1 MAFADKVLII
11 SSLSF
16 SLCFL
21 ELSASFSSLRY
32 QNSYSHTDQEIPEAV
47 RLQIQE
53 NYVET
58 FLFNIFQV
66 VLDNG
71 FVQVTISL
79 PEGFIT
85 GIQYNGINNLL
96 EVLNEES
103 DRGYWDLVWSDES
116 TTRKK
121 GNFDRME
128 GTNFKIVV
136 QNEDQIE
143 LSFTRTWNSSLHGKL
158 VPLNID
164 KRYVILG
171 GSSGFYTYAIY
182 EHSEEWPAFNLDNT
196 RIAFKPR
203 KDKFNYMA
211 VADNRQRYMPS
222 PDDRLVGRGQ
232 ALAYP
237 EAVMLVNPIEP
248 EFKGEVDDKYEYSC
262 ESLDNGVHGWIS
274 TDSTV
279 GFWLITPSI
288 EFRSGGPRK
297 QFLTSHVGPTTLSVF
312 HSTHYAGAEMII
324 SFRPNEPWKKVYGPV
339 FVYLN
344 AVPDKNNSL
353 SLWEDAKKQM
363 INEVQRWPY
372 DFPHSEDFPSSDQRG
387 NISGRL
393 LVLDR
398 QYRDVRDENIP
409 ANEAYVGLAPPGDIG
424 SWQIESKGYQFWS
437 KTDKDGQFTINNI
450 RTGDYN
456 IYAWVPGY
464 IGDYKYDPV
473 IKISPGSNICVGD
486 LIYEPPR
493 HGCTLWEIGIPD
505 RSAVEFYIPDP
516 DPKYVNKLYLNHSDR
531 YRQYGLWERYTELYP
546 DGDLVFTVGTS
557 NYSKDWF
564 FAQVTRKKENNTYE
578 GTTWQIKFKQEAVD
592 RSGIYKLR
600 LALAT
605 ANNANLQV
613 RINDVN
619 ASSPLFSTGRIG
631 KDNTIARHG
640 IHGLYRLFNVDVPGA
655 HLVEGINTI
664 FLTQT
669 ADQSPFQG
677 IMYDYIRFEGP
688 PFSNTVK

>member
-53 NYVET
+53 NY
-58 FLFNIFQV
+58 V

-262 ESLDNGVHGWIS
+262 ESRDIRVHGWIS
-274 TDSTV
+274 TDSAV

-288 EFRSGGPRK
+288 EFKSGGPLK
-297 QFLTSHVGPTTLSVF
+297 QYNTAHVGPTILSVF
-312 HSTHYAGAEMII
+312 HSTHYAGLDMTTT
-324 SFRPNEPWKKVYGPV
+324 FGPHEPWKKVFGPV
-339 FVYLN
+339 FAYFNSVQ
-344 AVPDKNNSL
+344 DKSDSL
-353 SLWEDAKKQM
+353 PLWEDAKKQM
-363 INEVQRWPY
+363 INEVQKWPY
-372 DFPHSEDFPSSDQRG
+372 DFPGSEDFPPSDQRG
-387 NISGRL
+387 QVHGRL

-398 QYRDVRDENIP
+398 DVRKGNIP
-409 ANEAYVGLAPPGDIG
+409 ANGAFVGLASPGDTG
-424 SWQIESKGYQFWS
+424 SWQIQSKGYQFWS

-456 IYAWVPGY
+456 IYAWVPGF
-464 IGDYKYDPV
+464 IGDYKYDKV
-473 IKISPGSNICVGD
+473 ITISTGSNIDVDD
-486 LIYEPPR
+486 LLYEPPR
-493 HGCTLWEIGIPD
+493 NGSTIWEIGIPD
-505 RSAVEFYIPDP
+505 RSANEFYIPDSN
-516 DPKYVNKLYLNHSDR
+516 PKYVNKLYLNHDR
-531 YRQYGLWERYTELYP
+531 FRQYGLWERYTELYP
-546 DGDLVFTVGTS
+546 DNDLVFNIGAS
-557 NYSKDWF
+557 NYSTDWF

-578 GTTWQIKFKQEAVD
+578 GTTWQIKFKQETVD
-592 RSGIYKLR
+592 RTATYKLR

-605 ANNANLQV
+605 AHNVDLQV

-619 ASSPLFSTGRIG
+619 ASSPLFSTGNIG

-688 PFSNTVK
+688 PSSNTIK

>member
-53 NYVET
+53 NY
-58 FLFNIFQV
+58 V

-262 ESLDNGVHGWIS
+262 ESRDIRVHGWIS
-274 TDSTV
+274 TDSAV

-288 EFRSGGPRK
+288 EFKSGGPLK
-297 QFLTSHVGPTTLSVF
+297 QYNTAHVGPTILSVF
-312 HSTHYAGAEMII
+312 HSTHYAGLDMTTT
-324 SFRPNEPWKKVYGPV
+324 FGPHEPWKKVFGPV
-339 FVYLN
+339 FAYFNSVQ
-344 AVPDKNNSL
+344 DKSDSL
-353 SLWEDAKKQM
+353 PLWEDAKKQM
-363 INEVQRWPY
+363 INEVQKWPY
-372 DFPHSEDFPSSDQRG
+372 DFPGSEDFPPSDQRG
-387 NISGRL
+387 QVHGRL

-398 QYRDVRDENIP
+398 DVRKGNIP
-409 ANEAYVGLAPPGDIG
+409 ANGAFVGLASPGDTG
-424 SWQIESKGYQFWS
+424 SWQIQSKGYQFWS

-456 IYAWVPGY
+456 IYAWVPGF
-464 IGDYKYDPV
+464 IGDYKYDKV
-473 IKISPGSNICVGD
+473 ITISTAGSNIDVDD
-486 LIYEPPR
+486 LLYEPPR
-493 HGCTLWEIGIPD
+493 NGSTIWEIGIPD
-505 RSAVEFYIPDP
+505 RSANEFYIPDSN
-516 DPKYVNKLYLNHSDR
+516 PKYVNKLYLNHDR
-531 YRQYGLWERYTELYP
+531 FRQYGLWERYTELYP
-546 DGDLVFTVGTS
+546 DNDLVFNIGAS
-557 NYSKDWF
+557 NYSTDWF

-578 GTTWQIKFKQEAVD
+578 GTTWQIKFKQETVD
-592 RSGIYKLR
+592 RTATYKLR

-605 ANNANLQV
+605 AHNVDLQV

-619 ASSPLFSTGRIG
+619 ASSPLFSTGNIG

-688 PFSNTVK
+688 PSSNTIK